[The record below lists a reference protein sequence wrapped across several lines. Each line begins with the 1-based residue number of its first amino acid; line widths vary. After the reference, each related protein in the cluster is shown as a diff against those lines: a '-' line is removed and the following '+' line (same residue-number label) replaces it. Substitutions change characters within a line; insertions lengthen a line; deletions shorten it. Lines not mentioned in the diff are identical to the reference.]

1 MTHLQTRQVT
11 DPSISPPPPLPPAA
25 PSSSGRSGEEPLKR
39 YLDVVLYW
47 IMPLT
52 CNRGAGDFLGTS
64 GSLTGKAA
72 YSAGPR
78 LFQLITNMILPAV
91 CIIYHLK
98 TLSSRGKFVNQG
110 KSFNL
115 FQQVQIW
122 VWLLL
127 HLPHCSPQL
136 LLFSPECTQNECN
149 ISFGSSDNFQL
160 LQNWGG
166 ISLATTL
173 TTVQVNLL

>member
-98 TLSSRGKFVNQG
+98 TLCSSSKFVNQG

-136 LLFSPECTQNECN
+136 LLFLPECRQNECN
-149 ISFGSSDNFQL
+149 TCTNLGS
-160 LQNWGG
+160 
-166 ISLATTL
+166 
-173 TTVQVNLL
+173 

>member
-91 CIIYHLK
+91 CRIYRLK
-98 TLSSRGKFVNQG
+98 SSKFINQG

-127 HLPHCSPQL
+127 HLPHYSPQL
-136 LLFSPECTQNECN
+136 LLFLPECTQNECT
-149 ISFGSSDNFQL
+149 SFGSRDNFQL
-160 LQNWGG
+160 LQKWGD
-166 ISLATTL
+166 ISLATTF

>member
-78 LFQLITNMILPAV
+78 LFHLITNMILAAV
-91 CIIYHLK
+91 CRIYHLK

-115 FQQVQIW
+115 FQQVQTW

-127 HLPHCSPQL
+127 HLRHCSPQL